1 MKKAK
6 AAVILIVILV
16 ITAVFGVY
24 AGNLISATINDEDG
38 GLTLGLDLAGG
49 VSITYLAEG
58 NPTAEEMSDTIYK
71 LQQRIE
77 DMTDSTE
84 VSVYQ
89 VGDDRITVEIPG
101 VTDANEIL
109 EELGEPGT
117 LSIQDTDGNEIL
129 SGEDISSAQAGTTE
143 DDYGNTEYIVE
154 LVLTDEAAEIFAEYT
169 TDNVGEYLP
178 IYYDG
183 EIVSYPVINSAIT
196 DGSCYIEG
204 MDTYEEAQQ
213 LASYIRIGSLSVELT
228 ELQSNVVGASLGSSA
243 INTSIKAAII
253 GLLIIILFLIIVYR
267 VPGVVAGVA
276 LILYTFLLVW
286 AMKMFE
292 LTLTLPGIAGVIL
305 SIGMAVDA
313 NVIIFA
319 RIREEMNG
327 GDATKQV
334 IESGFKKAR
343 SAILD
348 GNITTLIAAVVLILL
363 GTGTVRGFAYTL
375 AIGIVLSMF
384 PAMFVTLWLMRAV
397 YALGFKDAK
406 FYGRQ
411 RKMPTLKVL
420 QKKVICFLISG
431 VLIVGGFVAMGVQS
445 ASGND
450 ILNFSLEFIG
460 GTSTQATF
468 EEDYT
473 IEEIEET
480 IVPVVSEITGDSNIQ
495 TQKVDGG
502 TDIIIKT
509 RELSLEEREELATAL
524 EENFGVDTSTITTQ
538 SISSTI
544 SSEMRTNTI
553 QAIVVA
559 VILMLLYIWLR
570 FKDIRFGTAAVVAL
584 IHDVLVVLAFY
595 AVARISVSTTFI
607 ACMLTIVGYSINA
620 TIVIFDRIREN
631 NYGIRT
637 TGDLEAMVNMSITQ
651 TLTRSIYTSF
661 TTFVMTATMYILGVA
676 SIKLFALPLM
686 VGVICG
692 AYSSVCITGSLWY
705 LMRTKIGKNDY
716 VVGPATG
723 EFAMAGDEAAGASD
737 AQSGSDAAGGAK
749 AEDTNGAKEKAA
761 AKGGAKTSSKTSSGA
776 KGGSGKA
783 GAVDDAQFVR
793 SATNPNVIRKKKKKK

>member
-6 AAVILIVILV
+6 AAVILIVILI

-24 AGNLISATINDEDG
+24 AGNLIQATMNDEDG

-58 NPTAEEMSDTIYK
+58 NPTSEEMSDTIYK

-77 DMTDSTE
+77 DMTESTE
-84 VSVYQ
+84 ISVYQ

-129 SGEDISSAQAGTTE
+129 TGDDITSAQVATTE
-143 DDYGNTEYIVE
+143 DDYGNTEYVVE
-154 LVLTDEAAEIFAEYT
+154 LVFTDEAAETFAEYT

-178 IYYDG
+178 IYYDD

-196 DGSCYIEG
+196 DGSCIIEG
-204 MDTYEEAQQ
+204 MDSYEEASQ

-228 ELQSNVVGASLGSSA
+228 ELQSNVVGAQLGSDA
-243 INTSIKAAII
+243 INTSIKAAVI

-267 VPGVVAGVA
+267 VPGLVAGLA

-319 RIREEMNG
+319 RIREELNG
-327 GDATKQV
+327 GDATKQT

-348 GNITTLIAAVVLILL
+348 GNITTLIAAVVLILM
-363 GTGTVRGFAYTL
+363 GSGTVKGFAYTL

-384 PAMFVTLWLMRAV
+384 TAMFVTLWLMRAV
-397 YALGFKDAK
+397 FALGVKDAK

-411 RKMPTLKVL
+411 KKMKTVGFL
-420 QKKVICFLISG
+420 QKKAICFVISA
-431 VLIVGGFVAMGVQS
+431 VLIIGGFAAMGVQG
-445 ASGND
+445 ASGNR

-468 EEDYT
+468 DEDYT
-473 IEEIEET
+473 IEEIEEL
-480 IVPVVSEITGDSNIQ
+480 IVPVVSEVTGDSNIQ
-495 TQKVDGG
+495 TQKVDDG

-509 RELSLEEREELATAL
+509 RELSLEEREELAAAL
-524 EENFGVDTSTITTQ
+524 EENFGVDTSTISTQ

-544 SSEMRTNTI
+544 SSEMRTATV
-553 QAIVVA
+553 QAILVA
-559 VILMLLYIWLR
+559 VVLMLLYIWLR

-584 IHDVLVVLAFY
+584 LHDVLVVLAFY
-595 AVARISVSTTFI
+595 AVARVSVSTTFI
-607 ACMLTIVGYSINA
+607 SCMLTIVGYSINA

-631 NYGIRT
+631 NVGIRT
-637 TGDLEAMVNMSITQ
+637 TGELEHMVNESITQ

-661 TTFVMTATMYILGVA
+661 TTFVMTLMMYILGVS

-692 AYSSVCITGSLWY
+692 AYSSVCITGALWY

-716 VVGPATG
+716 VVAAYVP
-723 EFAMAGDEAAGASD
+723 EAASEGA
-737 AQSGSDAAGGAK
+737 ADAADESPAAPAPK
-749 AEDTNGAKEKAA
+749 TAAEKKAA
-761 AKGGAKTSSKTSSGA
+761 VNSSQANSEEGR
-776 KGGSGKA
+776 
-783 GAVDDAQFVR
+783 R
-793 SATNPNVIRKKKKKK
+793 SATNPNVIRKKKKKKKK

>member
-1 MKKAK
+1 MKKGK
-6 AAVILIVILV
+6 AAGILALILV
-16 ITAVFGVY
+16 ITVLFGIY
-24 AGNLISATINDEDG
+24 AADLIRATVNDEDG

-58 NPTAEEMSDTIYK
+58 NPTSEEMSDTIYK
-71 LQQRIE
+71 LQLRIE

-84 VSVYQ
+84 ISVYQ

-109 EELGEPGT
+109 DELGEPGT

-129 SGEDISSAQAGTTE
+129 SGEDITSAQVATTE
-143 DDYGNTEYIVE
+143 DDYGNTEYVVE
-154 LVLTDEAAEIFAEYT
+154 LVFTDEAAETFAEYT

-183 EIVSYPVINSAIT
+183 ELVSYPVINSAIT
-196 DGSCYIEG
+196 DGSCIIEG
-204 MDTYEEAQQ
+204 MDSYEEAYQ

-228 ELQSNVVGASLGSSA
+228 ELQSNIVGASLGSSA
-243 INTSIKAAII
+243 IDTSILAAIV
-253 GLLIIILFLIIVYR
+253 GLIIIIIFLILVYR
-267 VPGVVAGVA
+267 VPGLVAGVT

-319 RIREEMNG
+319 RIREELNG
-327 GDATKQV
+327 GDATRQ
-334 IESGFKKAR
+334 IIDSGFKKAR

-348 GNITTLIAAVVLILL
+348 GNITTLIAAVVLILM
-363 GTGTVRGFAYTL
+363 GSGTVRGFAYTL

-384 PAMFVTLWLMRAV
+384 TSLFVTQWLMRAV
-397 YALGFKDAK
+397 YALGVRDAK

-411 RKMPTLKVL
+411 KHLPVLKVL
-420 QKKVICFLISG
+420 QKKVICFVISA
-431 VLIVGGFVAMGVQS
+431 VLIVGGFVAMGVQG
-445 ASGND
+445 ASGNR

-468 EEDYT
+468 EEEYT
-473 IEEIEET
+473 IEEIEEL
-480 IVPVVSEITGDSNIQ
+480 IVPVVSEVTGDDNIQ
-495 TQKVDGG
+495 TQKVDDG

-509 RELSLEEREELATAL
+509 RELSLEEREELAAAL

-538 SISSTI
+538 SISATI
-544 SSEMRTNTI
+544 SSEMRTSTI

-570 FKDIRFGTAAVVAL
+570 FRDIRFGAAAVIAL
-584 IHDVLVVLAFY
+584 VHDVLVVLAFY

-631 NYGIRT
+631 NFGIKTRQ
-637 TGDLEAMVNMSITQ
+637 GLEYMVNESITQ

-661 TTFVMTATMYILGVA
+661 TTFVMTASMYILGVS

-705 LMRTKIGKNDY
+705 LMRTRIGKNQY
-716 VVGPATG
+716 AV
-723 EFAMAGDEAAGASD
+723 
-737 AQSGSDAAGGAK
+737 
-749 AEDTNGAKEKAA
+749 AA
-761 AKGGAKTSSKTSSGA
+761 ADVQVHETEETAQQ
-776 KGGSGKA
+776 KA
-783 GAVDDAQFVR
+783 QETAQASPEEGRR
-793 SATNPNVIRKKKKKK
+793 SATNPNVIRKKKKKKKNK